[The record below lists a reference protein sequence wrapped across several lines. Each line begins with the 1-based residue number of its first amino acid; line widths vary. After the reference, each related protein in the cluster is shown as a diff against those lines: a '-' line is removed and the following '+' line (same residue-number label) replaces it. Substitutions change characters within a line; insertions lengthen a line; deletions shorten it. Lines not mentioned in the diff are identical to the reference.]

1 MLASPL
7 FNRYVFKHLAVTTVI
22 IAVILAVIILLTQSL
37 KFLELIIDSGA
48 SAGTF
53 WMLAF
58 LALPRFFEVILPMAL
73 MIATI
78 FIYNRMISDS
88 ELVVMRAAGTSPMSL
103 ARPALI
109 LGLLVTFA
117 LIFITTWLAPSALTN
132 MQKMRQIIKTQYS
145 TLLFR
150 EGIFNTIG
158 DDLTVYIEGRNVKG
172 ELEGL
177 MIHDSR
183 AENPAPVTILAKR
196 GVIVATDEGQQVLVY
211 NGSRQDFNQKT
222 GALNRLNFE
231 RYTIDLPEAAA
242 IRNRQKKPDEQT
254 IFELIDK
261 MDEKG
266 LNADQNR
273 AYQAEIHRRFV
284 SPFLAL
290 NFTALVLCYLL
301 LGPLSRR
308 GQSKRIALAVAG
320 VILMQG
326 LYLSVFSKAENSILA
341 LMTMHVIVFAP
352 LLISLF
358 LLSSLGENARYV
370 LFSMFRKKQE
380 KDIIEEGG
388 AT

>member
-1 MLASPL
+1 MPASPL
-7 FNRYVFKHLAVTTVI
+7 FNRYVFKHLAFTTFI
-22 IAVILAVIILLTQSL
+22 IAMILAIIILLTQSL

-53 WMLAF
+53 WVLAF

-78 FIYNRMISDS
+78 FVYNRMIGDS
-88 ELVVMRAAGTSPMSL
+88 EVVVMRAAGTSPMSL
-103 ARPALI
+103 ARPALV
-109 LGLLVTFA
+109 LGLLVTFI
-117 LIFITTWLAPSALTN
+117 LLFITSWLAPATLEN
-132 MQKMRQIIKTQYS
+132 MQKMRQVIKTQYS

-150 EGIFNTIG
+150 EGVFNTIG
-158 DDLTVYIEGRNVKG
+158 DDLTVYIENRNAKG

-183 AENPAPVTILAKR
+183 AENPAPVTVIAKR

-211 NGSRQDFNQKT
+211 DGSRQDFNAKT

-254 IFELIDK
+254 IFELVDK
-261 MDEKG
+261 IKTG
-266 LNADQNR
+266 NLNADENR
-273 AYQAEIHRRFV
+273 AYQAEINRRFA

-290 NFTALVLCYLL
+290 SFTSLVLCCLL

-308 GQSKRIALAVAG
+308 GQSKRITLAVG
-320 VILMQG
+320 SVIVMQG
-326 LYLSVFSKAENSILA
+326 LYLSIFNKAEESLVA
-341 LMTMHVIVFAP
+341 LVLMHMIVFIP

-358 LLSSLGENARYV
+358 LLSSFGEKIRCFM
-370 LFSMFRKKQE
+370 FSYFRKNQE
-380 KDIIEEGG
+380 KDDIEEE
-388 AT
+388 AST